1 MNLLKMLN
9 KYTKMFSHIHNIIF
23 FRYIMFCPECG
34 IQVEKSYKFCPE
46 CGFKLFALTQNRTQD
61 VATPTHQQS
70 VTTEERN
77 QKEKPVQVPKDVKEE
92 QENTA
97 QFKGQPAS
105 DDSEPARAGSTRQDL
120 SDNTS
125 SSATPEIKT
134 TPSSPYQTPSDGKS
148 VTTRRLVTESCKEE
162 ERLSGT
168 AHALDS
174 NAQPCRET
182 ACLNNLSVPTSP
194 PSPTP
199 ACDEVTEQQT
209 EIPSDISTENSPNAV
224 RIHDDKPSDNHPGPL
239 SNSASSLTSI
249 QETNTSAPALSEQTP
264 QESDLVAKQS
274 ASEQDKEKRLS
285 HEIQNLSE
293 STEDHINPEEHTFT
307 EQTQRKEGQADE
319 PNTKQIKSSV
329 DPCSVTQETAKNIEG
344 QLASDNL
351 GSAMGHVSP
360 QDTTAIMETRT
371 SPSFLHQKLSDRE
384 LDSNSQ
390 PEQQTETPSDIIT
403 ENSPNA
409 VPIHDDKPS
418 DNHPG
423 PLSNSASSLT
433 STQETNSTAPAL
445 SEQTPQE
452 SDLVAKQS
460 ASEQDKEKRL
470 SHEIQNLSESPEDH
484 INPEEHT
491 FTEQTQRKE
500 GQADEPNTK
509 QIKSSVDPC
518 SVTQETAKNIEG
530 QLASDNLESAMGHVS
545 PQDTTATMET
555 RTSPSFL
562 HQKLSNRELD
572 SQPEQQIEAPS
583 DINPGNSPDVVT
595 VPADKQSDIHS
606 RKLSNSVSSQ
616 RSTKETIST
625 APEVPE
631 QTPEKQ
637 TSPEIKTISHETQNL
652 SERPD
657 ESSNESHTN
666 MEIQSI
672 TKQTDRKEDQAAGKK
687 AADTKSDGKT
697 NTHLTKKQ
705 EQQPG
710 NSNVDVSRSLT
721 PSSPPSQSDAE
732 GGQLV
737 AADILKKAIQP
748 QTPQISSISEC
759 IPVYFHVVTS
769 KDFHLDP
776 EKDLVILKSEKLFG
790 NWDAGK
796 EMTFS
801 KSLGDKRYLVEQRH
815 LIPKNIIHE
824 SIPYKYAVLKNRGKN
839 YEVMYETIYQKEG
852 NHLINRCLSIKRDLL
867 THKGEWHQ
875 YDDVIHSD
883 VKKNFWTFLKS
894 TQEAVMKGRDQAGRE
909 MLKIIFDLL
918 TTWNE
923 QNVGDFFFLLR
934 QFIEA
939 YSYPLLHDGVE
950 RSWGLPYGP
959 EQVKILLKSF
969 LEENI
974 YPKSRKGREKTE
986 SLLPPLHAGVIGLLV
1001 YNKYLREHMTDQ
1013 PISNL
1018 CDLLCLPNKPQHHFR
1033 SFWKDFASPL
1043 PDKKSVADAVEILCS
1058 SASQRRIEK
1067 WVLVIPLIH
1076 LLRGES
1082 KPFEPVPPVLN
1093 PEFDSWSGL
1102 RGSKGTNM
1110 YRDTRS
1116 LIGIMK
1122 DHAYLVD
1129 IDHFLAHSWM
1139 SLLSLDDLMS
1149 FMSRVPVELLDIL
1162 LHLHFSV
1169 RSGITHSDY
1178 RTLKELASHLIKKES
1193 HRNNSFDD
1201 KYGECCLKTAVRL
1214 LGSICRKT
1222 TDPDRCDIPL
1232 IFLELV
1238 CLIAK
1243 SYDYTDSQSRERI
1256 HEESIG
1262 ETLETMR
1269 EWRRTTFKNKLLNE
1283 WNRTQFSVP
1292 HEIEVWNKL
1301 LSLSFS
1307 HEQHTS
1313 FWRTTFTEDF
1323 EGKLKQEHPV
1333 NQIGIYSNKMEELS
1347 KTSPVLCRSM
1357 EKCALEAIAAIC
1369 QDKSGRNVSALLE
1382 RHDITKFGKLMSV
1395 VVLKSWPTDAK
1406 GDYIE
1411 GEDLIFEYLLNWP
1424 MAKTVFQMAGAREG
1438 LIDKLSDEA
1447 QIRMTLASSA
1457 FKSVS
1462 EKFLSGEIQM
1472 KTLDQIL
1479 QREREFVDL
1488 LKIDGLCDDGRC
1500 KDDRNMRRLLRLR
1513 NEEAEAVSNEKELVR
1528 SLLQICQELP
1538 QHVKV
1543 DFMGLDIKLHQKTE
1557 TMNLN
1562 EFMKV
1567 LTLDRQCPPTV
1578 GQVTYFNLCD
1588 ITRQMASELHAIKD
1602 SSIFKVCWMNRVEE
1616 LSRDQPD
1623 TDDTEH
1629 LDGNEEIYT
1638 LDLVY
1643 SKIFQSCYS
1652 KYKGLYDGL
1661 KSGELL
1667 LEEIDS
1673 LFEDYKG
1680 NYEDLR
1686 KDLQIMC
1693 RTNPSDNRRWI
1704 TERINQIQQYQDLH
1718 LAMDTA
1724 KIIMDIRNTIC
1735 PEGDFKVLEK
1745 LLQMNQADF
1754 KKNSLNCIDDTFIN
1768 AKHILKDITD
1778 NRRECLQQLSLTS
1791 EFVQWVKKALE
1802 DINELKVFV
1811 DLASISAGENDLDVD
1826 RVACF
1831 HDAVL
1836 GYSSILYGLKEDSD
1850 FKAFNESLSK
1860 LWKALENDRNIPK
1873 KLRDTARHL
1882 EWLKTVKES
1891 HGSVEFSS
1899 LSLAT
1904 SINER
1909 GIYIIKAQ
1917 NQKKLILETSLML
1930 QIQDGPEENM
1940 TCTYD
1945 DLKELQNKLML
1956 MSGRGEQ
1963 NQSEVECFAEV
1974 FDNVQRLAKVFV
1986 DLYAAGNP
1994 LFRFWEAKIYC
2005 KTRSG
2010 PCIIMEINF
2019 CKTVHHIEVCGSL
2032 VEQLTALSKKMELF
2046 LDDWQNFMNKQRSD
2060 HYYLNF
2066 FTAEQI
2072 SYLCSVVTPTNE
2084 NAVIEDKALMM
2095 LSFIKPNCTTSDVW
2109 STWRRF
2115 HNQFEPG
2122 KRVNEDIPFQSH
2134 FLHQDDMTM
2143 SSANMSQ
2150 VTTDDP
2156 AEKAEQ
2162 TVGLKELEELWNA
2175 YMKNEGIFF
2184 HDLLDIRSL
2193 GGLLKMMTDTEY
2205 QNEDEWEETILS
2217 ETKDNSLRRTLPK
2230 GLVSNQPNLIIC
2242 PQDEVLTSSICLY
2255 MTNDYEPLPS
2265 YDEVLLCTPATSY
2278 EQVEL
2283 FLRRCLTPGDFGQKI
2298 YTMLRADQLSY
2309 EVSCAMEK
2317 CFQKLRSLFKHEY
2330 SLVIYCSSDR
2340 EHTYIPTVF
2349 SQFKRDFVPK
2359 ESLERI
2365 QKYLSQHYTVPSDH
2379 KNAVFKGGHSVGIV
2393 ASRRAGVGKSLYV
2406 QRLYEKLEENVEQ
2419 GTAFKKC
2426 IRLTEHEVNDHKVL
2440 QSLYDSPKQ
2449 KDLKMF
2455 HFDVTSSVQ
2464 KGLNE
2469 FLFKLLFLRYL
2480 MDSDGWMWRCSHKH
2494 LYIIELLEST
2504 NDQPRYAPRSGRKEN
2519 FAFLEVFP
2527 KVICRP
2533 PKEVMALEMRREE
2546 ITDMESDDPLM
2557 DDKCFRSEAY
2567 QRPYQYLTRFY
2578 NNDNLDNFTY
2588 QGIEGTHAKCLQIL
2602 LIYCGILDPS
2612 WAELRNFVWFLNL
2625 QLQDCENSVFCKFEF
2640 VGDTLRG
2647 FKNFVVEFMILMS
2660 KDFAT
2665 PSLCITDQSLGRQQ
2679 IDTSGLN
2686 ERDLAPFL
2694 IRKRWESEP
2703 HPYIFFNDDHMS
2715 MTFIGFHLEPNDQN
2729 GVDAINPLTGNVI
2742 KRNIMTQELYTGLK
2756 LQRVPFNRDFDQLPR
2771 ADKIEH
2777 LCSVLGIKWPT
2788 DPDETYELTTDNIL
2802 KMMAIHMR
2810 FRCGIP
2816 VIIMGETG
2824 CGKTRLIKFM
2834 CELRR
2839 CGAPAENMKLVK
2851 VHGGTTSEMIYEKVA
2866 EAETLARTN
2875 KENHEFDSV
2884 LFFDEANTT
2893 EAISSIKEILCD
2905 NSVQGQQLG
2914 CQTGLQII
2922 AACNP
2927 YRKHTEKMIERLEAS
2942 GLGYRVRAEETEDRL
2957 GSIPLRQLVY
2967 RVHALPPSMIPLVW
2981 DFGQLNDSTEQM
2993 YIEQIVQRQARANLI
3008 ENRYIPTITKVLS
3021 SSQKFMRER
3030 KDECSFVSLRDV
3042 ERCMHVFVWFHKNH
3056 SMFAEELRTFLQ
3068 RKKNKPS
3075 FSPASDRVIW
3085 SLLMATGVCY
3095 QSCLE
3100 DKRPYQRTISLL
3112 LSHEYD
3118 VQRVQEEIQLMHD
3131 LLLNGVPMGKTIAR
3145 NDALK
3150 ENFFMMVICVELRI
3164 PLFIVGK
3171 PGSSKSLSK
3180 TLVADAM
3187 QGPASHSEL
3196 YKRLKQIHLVS
3207 FQCSPHSTP
3216 EGIINTFKQCSRF
3229 QESKNLD
3236 EYISVVVLDEI
3247 GLAEDSPKMPLKTL
3261 HPLLEE
3267 GCVDDEPL
3275 PYKRVGFIGISNW
3288 ALDPAKMNRGI
3299 FVSRGDPNQK
3309 ELIKSAKGIC
3319 SSEEKVLE
3327 KIKHLFPPFAKA
3339 YMTVCKEGKGFFG
3352 LRDFYS
3358 LIKMVFSITKV
3369 FNKCPTA
3376 DQITGAV
3383 LRNFSG
3389 KDDVDVMTI
3398 FSTEL
3403 RDEFAH
3409 ANISTI
3415 DLVEQSISPAL
3426 QVEQSAIDLAKQ
3438 NISPFCQEQESR
3450 YLLILTKNYAALQIL
3465 QQIFFS
3471 HQIHPEIIFGSSFP
3485 KDQEYTQICRNINRV
3500 KVCMETGQTVVLLNL
3515 QNLYESLYDALNQY
3529 YVTLGGQKYVDLGL
3543 GTHRVKCRV
3552 HKNFRL
3558 IVIEEKEV
3566 VYEQFPIPL
3575 INRLEKHYLDIN
3587 TVLRDEQ
3594 KGIARQLQKWVDDFI
3609 SLSSQHSTEKQY
3621 TPSDVFIGYH
3631 SDTCSSVVLQITE
3644 NQSVETEAQTILKK
3658 AKDILLNCA
3667 TPDSVVRL
3675 DKSRLPDEEVEQLM
3689 KEYIREEMHSSLGD
3703 YIVYHTQQEKQ
3714 SNFFTEVTTFSRLLT
3729 ATDTQQLQSMVK
3741 LDDIKLLSLYQFDTE
3756 YSFLKKI
3763 REFLGS
3769 AAADKVLI
3777 IQTDYDEDSHRGNI
3791 LSSAKYSCINEINKW
3806 ATTDNTKTFVY
3817 FVTKLP
3823 RMEGGTSYVGFQGGP
3838 WRSVHIDDLRRSKE
3852 FVSDVHSLKNLR
3864 ISDLFEDPPEAM
3876 ETEDL
3881 TSVTQN
3887 DYSTVL
3893 GDLFNTTDLVRS
3905 CVQSAVSMLR
3915 DAADSGE
3922 LSTKRVENLLTLLD
3936 ESETQGVFVN
3946 IVRKRLHSLL
3956 EEYEAKIHNP
3966 KNWVLRE
3973 ASNVNALQEGG
3984 TFLHTL
3990 WRKIQ
3995 AVVTPLL
4002 ANLVSVIDRD
4012 CNLDLLLDSG
4022 EDIRNLWLE
4031 IFASK
4036 EVLNVPYVRVENS
4049 TVLMVQSHIIGGST
4063 MRCVMPFSWWIKDFL
4078 DGLMMQTSR
4087 HEKHLHGRFHEL
4099 FLNTPLG
4106 SYMAKNVNEKMKKEF
4121 FERYLQDFVSMTMKV
4136 ASNEELQLLRQALAS
4151 CVDEVWR
4158 RKRDEDQ
4165 LSLPHIHIAYHCYQ
4179 SRLQNLSRM
4188 ISLRPEIV
4196 SPLQRNP
4203 QIRHC
4208 PEMVLDVH
4216 AAMACV
4222 ESLDCPTLD
4231 TDALCQQW
4239 LKEVKR
4245 LQASLE
4251 LICSQQLQLR
4261 YKERL
4266 HDVRNGWRRIYI
4278 LSLFVEHMLL
4288 GFQNEEKQLRTLV
4301 LNHFQTLSRV
4311 LAGNSDVKSNTAFK
4325 AVIEVLKSCKQGASD
4340 QIFRFGLQCG
4350 VCIREPQDPVGLPC
4364 HHIYCS
4370 TCIRA
4375 SLDAGQTSCP
4385 ICRQELP
4392 NDFQPH
4398 VSEDIRASIKKNAE
4412 FRQHCNGF
4420 FIDLL
4425 STVCFKDNRPP
4436 AKGVITHL
4444 LSYLM
4449 VETEH
4454 EQIHTKDLSPFD
4466 ESPDKNPV
4474 VRSVILKLLLK
4485 FSFEEVKEYLQQ
4497 HLSSVEDSKFVDE
4510 GDKAELYALY
4520 INCLED
4526 SMWEKMPQEGNKAEA
4541 LRPCYDD
4548 ETQFLHSF
4556 LAEVASVPATVS
4568 IQHLQHIAQLR
4579 LSLTMAAQLISD
4591 NLSENNVPDRAEDF
4605 VNMVIKLC
4613 EESGNDWFRV
4623 YLIRKLSEWHGVELV
4638 QTLVK
4643 QPKFSW
4649 LFPAEVHQQNEDGG
4663 QMDEY
4668 LVYGD
4673 EYKAVR
4679 DAVAKAVVDGDV
4691 EQIEEACEKCTAPP
4705 RNRTMFILLALF
4717 REVTTLYR
4725 SVNTGL
4731 HPTPERCQAFGDL
4744 IQGSRFLHQR
4754 EVRDFASALVHN
4766 RLGALAIH
4774 PGHTI
4779 VDNTVIELTV
4789 HLAAVLLTGTQP
4801 LLRPLQQLGLS
4812 PENMQGAFIPTMP
4825 DDMLAVAQAVIQQN
4839 YGRLTWYVCPNNHPC
4854 FVDECGLPMQ
4864 KGKCL
4869 ECGHEIGGEHH
4880 AALPEFRPIQLQH
4893 DRTRPGHI
4901 LGDPERRSDPDTL
4914 DTKNMSL
4921 TPFTLVRLVT
4931 HLAMLL
4937 GASEKAQFVQQI
4949 IQPPV
4954 EDVCSFLTLHI
4965 IKDLD
4970 QLSQALGRG
4979 ADDTVTTV
4987 HLVLRSLLEP
4997 VQTDHTNPHL
5007 TTKASRNTW
5016 ETTVAAEIMMPQVK
5030 DLDQFLQEAQGS
5042 IRTDSRVS
5050 SNFIMRTT
5058 FGDDCTFLTSLPQDS
5073 QVHSSAVWSCRER
5086 LSLLS
5091 LTHLVEY
5098 NDQKEELPLLWK
5110 FLQKEREFRQIKLLP
5125 DILILQKRLVR
5136 KFQNASDQIVG
5147 SIGEFIEKQTE
5158 MRSWF
5163 EKYIDIFLKT
5173 WNLLR
5178 VSVTSNEMKIPDE
5191 FCSEDLD
5198 LNSDLQYLL
5207 PRRQGPG
5214 LCATGLVSYLVALH
5228 NELVNTVDSH
5238 TGEDSSSSYRV
5249 SVAELTEQH
5258 VISYEVEK
5266 DLLPLVLSNCQYSL
5280 EHGHE
5285 TISQY
5290 DLPRIQQQILTRF
5303 LQGKPLINRTG
5314 IPTLVNTQER
5324 DYETVFKAVKGKVPQ
5339 EALSSLIRT
5348 GLSRELDS
5356 YSEVCEALKIVELLL
5371 GFLTMTGGDPKYP
5384 LVAYLQDMLK
5394 MADHI
5399 DRHILQA
5406 LGRCT
5411 LRHCISLWQLLSS
5424 LKSENMLRLKREPFS
5439 GYPAEYQK
5447 PLTEEDKNQLKGF
5460 VSRGNVDQWL
5470 LEMHEFILLNLG
5482 RPQSIGFYQ
5491 PFWSVKDTLV
5501 AYMDCKEEEVP
5512 AYLEDKFP
5520 ENLLLSQIVETWKCS
5535 VIAKQD
5541 WMMNG

>member
-1 MNLLKMLN
+1 MEAEQ
-9 KYTKMFSHIHNIIF
+9 T
-23 FRYIMFCPECG
+23 RYIMFCPDCG
-34 IQVEKSYKFCPE
+34 IQVESSYKFCPE
-46 CGFKLFALTQNRTQD
+46 CGFKLSALTQNRTQD
-61 VATPTHQQS
+61 VATPAQHS
-70 VTTEERN
+70 VTAEERN
-77 QKEKPVQVPKDVKEE
+77 QKENQDQVPKDVKEE
-92 QENTA
+92 QEKSA
-97 QFKGQPAS
+97 QIKGQRGEDESGPAG
-105 DDSEPARAGSTRQDL
+105 DGQTRLDL
-120 SDNTS
+120 SANNDNLTI
-125 SSATPEIKT
+125 PELKT
-134 TPSSPYQTPSDGKS
+134 TPSSTDQTLSGGES
-148 VTTRRLVTESCKEE
+148 VTARKLQVTESCKEE

-168 AHALDS
+168 ACAPNS
-174 NAQPCRET
+174 YAQTCRET
-182 ACLNNLSVPTSP
+182 AAGSNLSVSMSP
-194 PSPTP
+194 PSPTH
-199 ACDEVTEQQT
+199 ATDKLTEQQT
-209 EIPSDISTENSPNAV
+209 ATPSDISTENSPDAV
-224 RIHDDKPSDNHPGPL
+224 QIPDNEPSDNHPRPL
-239 SNSASSLTSI
+239 SNSASSLAST
-249 QETNTSAPALSEQTP
+249 QETGSTASASTKQTP
-264 QESDLVAKQS
+264 QEYDPVAKQS
-274 ASEQDKEKRLS
+274 ASEQDKENTIS
-285 HEIQNLSE
+285 HETQNLSE
-293 STEDHINPEEHTFT
+293 SPEDNENPERRTFT
-307 EQTQRKEGQADE
+307 EQNKRKEGQGQRHHVDE
-319 PNTKQIKSSV
+319 PNTKKNEPSL
-329 DPCSVTQETAKNIEG
+329 DPCPVTRKTAKNMEG
-344 QLASDNL
+344 QLVSDDL
-351 GSAMGHVSP
+351 GPTTDHVSP
-360 QDTTAIMETRT
+360 QDSTATMETRISSSSLRQT
-371 SPSFLHQKLSDRE
+371 LSDGK

-390 PEQQTETPSDIIT
+390 PEQQTKTPSDVNT
-403 ENSPNA
+403 GSSPDA
-409 VPIHDDKPS
+409 VTVLA
-418 DNHPG
+418 DNQTGFHSR
-423 PLSNSASSLT
+423 PLSNSASS
-433 STQETNSTAPAL
+433 Q
-445 SEQTPQE
+445 
-452 SDLVAKQS
+452 
-460 ASEQDKEKRL
+460 
-470 SHEIQNLSESPEDH
+470 
-484 INPEEHT
+484 
-491 FTEQTQRKE
+491 
-500 GQADEPNTK
+500 
-509 QIKSSVDPC
+509 KS
-518 SVTQETAKNIEG
+518 K
-530 QLASDNLESAMGHVS
+530 
-545 PQDTTATMET
+545 
-555 RTSPSFL
+555 
-562 HQKLSNRELD
+562 
-572 SQPEQQIEAPS
+572 
-583 DINPGNSPDVVT
+583 
-595 VPADKQSDIHS
+595 
-606 RKLSNSVSSQ
+606 
-616 RSTKETIST
+616 
-625 APEVPE
+625 APEGPE
-631 QTPEKQ
+631 QTPDEQ
-637 TSPEIKTISHETQNL
+637 TSPEILDENKTTSQTQNL
-652 SERPD
+652 SERPE
-657 ESSNESHTN
+657 ESSNENCTN
-666 MEIQSI
+666 TELQPV
-672 TKQTDRKEDQAAGKK
+672 TQQTYRKEHQSTGDKSAGN
-687 AADTKSDGKT
+687 KSDGKT
-697 NTHLTKKQ
+697 NAHQAKR
-705 EQQPG
+705 QQSD
-710 NSNVDVSRSLT
+710 NSNVDVSRSQMPADPT
-721 PSSPPSQSDAE
+721 SQSDAE
-732 GGQLV
+732 GDLLV
-737 AADILKKAIQP
+737 SADILKKAIEP
-748 QTPQISSISEC
+748 QKTHISSVGEQ
-759 IPVYFHVVTS
+759 IPVYFHAVTS
-769 KDFHLDP
+769 KDLHLDP

-790 NWDAGK
+790 NWDEGRT
-796 EMTFS
+796 MIFS
-801 KSLGDKRYLVEQRH
+801 KSLGDKSYLIEQRL
-815 LIPKNIIHE
+815 LIHKNSIHE
-824 SIPYKYAVLKNRGKN
+824 SIPYKYAVYKPSGN
-839 YEVMYETIYQKEG
+839 YYKCMYETIYQKDG
-852 NHLINRCLSIKRDLL
+852 NQYINRCLSIKQELL
-867 THKGEWHQ
+867 TPKGEWHQ
-875 YDDVIHSD
+875 YDDVIHPD
-883 VKKNFWTFLKS
+883 LKS
-894 TQEAVMKGRDQAGRE
+894 SFWSFWKSPAGPIIKGRDQAGWE

-923 QNVGDFFFLLR
+923 QNVDNFFVLLR
-934 QFIEA
+934 QFMCA
-939 YSYPLLHDGVE
+939 YSHPVLHDGIE

-959 EQVKILLKSF
+959 EQVEVLLKRF

-974 YPKSRKGREKTE
+974 IAKPKKGKEKTE
-986 SLLPPLHAGVIGLLV
+986 VLLQPLHAGIISLLV
-1001 YNKYLREHMTDQ
+1001 YNKYLKAHITYQ
-1013 PISNL
+1013 QISDL
-1018 CDLLCLPNKPQHHFR
+1018 CDLLCLPKMSPNQFL
-1033 SFWKDFASPL
+1033 SFWKDFASSL
-1043 PDKKSVADAVEILCS
+1043 PDKKRVADAVGMLCNN
-1058 SASQRRIEK
+1058 ARQCQIEK

-1076 LLRGES
+1076 LLRVES
-1082 KPFEPVPPVLN
+1082 KPFESVLPVLN
-1093 PEFDSWSGL
+1093 PEFDSWTGL
-1102 RGSKGTNM
+1102 RQSKGTN
-1110 YRDTRS
+1110 YHGDARN

-1122 DHAYLVD
+1122 DRAYLMD
-1129 IDHFLAHSWM
+1129 IDRLLVHSWM
-1139 SLLSLDDLMS
+1139 SLLSVDDLLS
-1149 FMSRVPVELLDIL
+1149 FISCVSVELLDN
-1162 LHLHFSV
+1162 LHYMQFTV
-1169 RSGITHSDY
+1169 RSGINYSNY
-1178 RTLKELASHLIKKES
+1178 SALKELASHLIKKES
-1193 HRNNSFDD
+1193 HREKSFDD

-1214 LGSICRKT
+1214 LGSICHHT

-1232 IFLELV
+1232 KFLDLV

-1243 SYDYTDSQSRERI
+1243 AYDCTDSKSRERI

-1269 EWRRTTFKNKLLNE
+1269 KWRRTTFQNKLLND
-1283 WNRTQFSVP
+1283 WSLTQFSVP
-1292 HEIEVWNKL
+1292 REMKVWNKL

-1313 FWRTTFTEDF
+1313 FWRTTFIEDF
-1323 EGKLKQEHPV
+1323 EGKLKQEKPE
-1333 NQIGIYSNKMEELS
+1333 NQVGIYSNKMEELS
-1347 KTSPVLCRSM
+1347 QTSPLLCSPM
-1357 EKCALEAIAAIC
+1357 EKCALEAIETVC
-1369 QDKSGRNVSALLE
+1369 QDKSGRAVSALLQT
-1382 RHDITKFGKLMSV
+1382 HDITKFGKLMSV
-1395 VVLKSWPTDAK
+1395 VLVKSWPTDAT
-1406 GDYIE
+1406 GGCIE
-1411 GEDLIFEYLLNWP
+1411 GEDLIFEHLLNWP
-1424 MAKTVFQMAGAREG
+1424 MAKTVFQMTGARG
-1438 LIDKLSDEA
+1438 SLIDKLSDEA
-1447 QIRMTLASSA
+1447 QIRMSLASSA

-1462 EKFLSGEIQM
+1462 EKFLTGEIQM
-1472 KTLDQIL
+1472 KTLNQIF

-1500 KDDRNMRRLLRLR
+1500 KDDRSMRRLLRQR
-1513 NEEAEAVSNEKELVR
+1513 KDEAEAVHNEKELVK

-1543 DFMGLDIKLHQKTE
+1543 DFKGLDTKLRQNIE

-1567 LTLDRQCPPTV
+1567 LTLDGQIPTTI

-1588 ITRQMASELHAIKD
+1588 ISRQMASELQAIKD
-1602 SSIFKVCWMNRVEE
+1602 SSIFKMCWMNQVEE
-1616 LSRDQPD
+1616 LSREQPD
-1623 TDDTEH
+1623 TDDI
-1629 LDGNEEIYT
+1629 DEEIYT

-1643 SKIFQSCYS
+1643 SQIFQSCYS
-1652 KYKGLYDGL
+1652 RYKELYEGLV
-1661 KSGELL
+1661 SGELL

-1673 LFEDYKG
+1673 IFEDYEGK
-1680 NYEDLR
+1680 YEDLR
-1686 KDLQIMC
+1686 KDLDIMC
-1693 RTNPSDNRRWI
+1693 RTNPSDKKKWI
-1704 TERINQIQQYQDLH
+1704 NKRIKQIQQYQDLH
-1718 LAMDTA
+1718 LAMDSA
-1724 KIIMDIRNTIC
+1724 KIIMDIRTTIC
-1735 PEGDFKVLEK
+1735 PEGDFKVLEN
-1745 LLQMNQADF
+1745 LLHVNQADF
-1754 KKNSLNCIDDTFIN
+1754 KKNSLNCIDDNFIK
-1768 AKHILKDITD
+1768 AKEILKDITD
-1778 NRRECLQQLSLTS
+1778 NHRECLQALSRTS
-1791 EFVQWVKKALE
+1791 EFVHWVKKALT

-1836 GYSSILYGLKEDSD
+1836 GYSSMLYGLKEDSD
-1850 FKAFNESLSK
+1850 FEAFKKSLSK
-1860 LWKALENDRNIPK
+1860 LWKALENDRKIPK

-1882 EWLKTVKES
+1882 DWLKTVKES

-1899 LSLAT
+1899 LSLAK

-1917 NQKKLILETSLML
+1917 NQKRLTLETSLML
-1930 QIQDGPEENM
+1930 QIQNGHENNM

-1956 MSGRGEQ
+1956 MSGRGEH
-1963 NQSEVECFAEV
+1963 NESEVEYFTEV

-1994 LFRFWEAKIYC
+1994 LFRFWDAKIYC
-2005 KTRSG
+2005 TTQTG

-2019 CKTVHHIEVCGSL
+2019 CQTLHHIEVCGSL
-2032 VEQLTALSKKMELF
+2032 VEQLAALSKKMELF
-2046 LDDWQNFMNKQRSD
+2046 LDDWQNFVNQQRCD
-2060 HYYLNF
+2060 LYYLNY

-2072 SYLCSVVTPTNE
+2072 FYLCSVVTPTNV
-2084 NAVIEDKALMM
+2084 NAVIGDKALMM
-2095 LSFIKPNCTTSDVW
+2095 LSFIKPNCTSLDVW
-2109 STWRRF
+2109 GAWERF
-2115 HNQFEPG
+2115 QNHFEPG
-2122 KRVNEDIPFQSH
+2122 KRTNEASLFQSH
-2134 FLHQDDMTM
+2134 FLHQDDMDT
-2143 SSANMSQ
+2143 SSAGVSH
-2150 VTTDDP
+2150 VTAEDP
-2156 AEKAEQ
+2156 TENADHA
-2162 TVGLKELEELWNA
+2162 VGLKELEELWNA
-2175 YMKNEGIFF
+2175 YMKNEEIFF
-2184 HDLLDIRSL
+2184 HDLLDLRSL
-2193 GGLLKMMTDTEY
+2193 GGLLKVMTDTEN
-2205 QNEDEWEETILS
+2205 QNEDTWEEPVLS
-2217 ETKDNSLRRTLPK
+2217 DTKDISLRRTLPK
-2230 GLVSNQPNLIIC
+2230 GLVSDQPNLIIC
-2242 PQDEVLTSSICLY
+2242 PHDEILTSSICLY

-2309 EVSCAMEK
+2309 DVSCAMEK
-2317 CFQKLRSLFKHEY
+2317 CFQELRSQFIHEY
-2330 SLVIYCSSDR
+2330 KLVIYCSSDR
-2340 EHTYIPTVF
+2340 EHTYIPTAF
-2349 SQFKRDFVPK
+2349 SQFKRDFVPN
-2359 ESLERI
+2359 EPLERI
-2365 QKYLSQHYTVPSDH
+2365 QRYLSQHYTFPSDH
-2379 KNAVFKGGHSVGIV
+2379 KNAVFKGGHTVGIV
-2393 ASRRAGVGKSLYV
+2393 ASRRAGVGKSLFV
-2406 QRLYEKLEENVEQ
+2406 QRLYEKLKENVEQ

-2426 IRLTEHEVNDHKVL
+2426 IRLAEHEINDHKVL

-2455 HFDVTSSVQ
+2455 NFDVTSSVQ

-2504 NDQPRYAPRSGRKEN
+2504 NDQPRCTPTSGRKEN
-2519 FAFLEVFP
+2519 FPFLDVFP
-2527 KVICRP
+2527 KVNCRP
-2533 PKEVMALEMRREE
+2533 PKEVMALEKRREE
-2546 ITDMESDDPLM
+2546 ITEMESDDPLM
-2557 DDKCFRSEAY
+2557 DDKCFQSEAY
-2567 QRPYQYLTRFY
+2567 QRPYQYLTRFH
-2578 NNDNLDNFTY
+2578 NNENLDKFIY
-2588 QGIEGTHAKCLQIL
+2588 QGIEGSYAECIQIL
-2602 LIYCGILDPS
+2602 LIYCGIPDPS
-2612 WAELRNFVWFLNL
+2612 WAELRNFAWFLNL
-2625 QLQDCENSVFCKFEF
+2625 QLQDSENSDFCKFEL

-2665 PSLCITDQSLGRQQ
+2665 PSLCITDQSPGRQQ
-2679 IDTSGLN
+2679 IDISGLN
-2686 ERDLAPFL
+2686 ERDLAPFR

-2715 MTFIGFHLEPNDQN
+2715 MTFIGFHLQPNDQN
-2729 GVDAINPLTGNVI
+2729 GVDAINPLTGKVI
-2742 KRNIMTQELYTGLK
+2742 KRNIMTQELYDGLK

-2851 VHGGTTSEMIYEKVA
+2851 VHGGTTSEMIYEKVM
-2866 EAETLARTN
+2866 EAEILARAN

-2905 NSVQGQQLG
+2905 NSVQGQELG

-2927 YRKHTEKMIERLEAS
+2927 YRKHIDKMIERLEAS

-2967 RVHALPPSMIPLVW
+2967 RVHVLPPSMIPLVW

-2993 YIEQIVQRQARANLI
+2993 YIEQIVQRQAKINLI
-3008 ENRYIPTITKVLS
+3008 ENSYIPTITKVLS

-3056 SMFAEELRTFLQ
+3056 SMFAEELTTFLQ
-3068 RKKNKPS
+3068 SEKKQPS
-3075 FSPASDRVIW
+3075 FLPARDRVIW
-3085 SLLMATGVCY
+3085 SLLMAIGVCY

-3100 DKRPYQRTISLL
+3100 DKRPYQRTISLSL
-3112 LSHEYD
+3112 PRGYD
-3118 VQRVQEEIQLMHD
+3118 TQRVQKEIQLMQD
-3131 LLLNGVPMGKTIAR
+3131 LLLKGVPMGKTIAR

-3267 GCVDDEPL
+3267 GCVDDEPQ
-3275 PYKRVGFIGISNW
+3275 PHKRVGFIGISNW

-3327 KIKHLFPPFAKA
+3327 KITHLFEPFAKA
-3339 YMTVCKEGKGFFG
+3339 YMAVCKEGKGFFG

-3358 LIKMVFSITKV
+3358 LIKMVFSITKIC
-3369 FNKCPTA
+3369 NNSPTA
-3376 DQITGAV
+3376 DQITVAV

-3398 FSTEL
+3398 FHREL
-3403 RDEFAH
+3403 RDDFAH
-3409 ANISTI
+3409 ASISTI
-3415 DLVEQSISPAL
+3415 DLVEQSISPV
-3426 QVEQSAIDLAKQ
+3426 QVQEGAIDLAKQ
-3438 NISPFCQEQESR
+3438 SVSPFCQAQESR

-3471 HQIHPEIIFGSSFP
+3471 QQIHPEIIFGSSFP

-3529 YVTLGGQKYVDLGL
+3529 YVTLGDQKYVDLGL

-3594 KGIARQLQKWVDDFI
+3594 KGIAKQLQKWVDDFVT
-3609 SLSSQHSTEKQY
+3609 SSSQDSTKKQY
-3621 TPSDVFIGYH
+3621 GSSDVFIGYH
-3631 SDTCSSVVLQITE
+3631 SDTCSSVVLQATD
-3644 NQSVETEAQTILKK
+3644 NQSVETETQTILNK
-3658 AKDILLNCA
+3658 AKGILLNCA

-3675 DKSRLPDEEVEQLM
+3675 DKSRLPDEEREQLM
-3689 KEYIREEMHSSLGD
+3689 KEYVREEMHSSLGD
-3703 YIVYHTQQEKQ
+3703 YIAHHTQQAEQ
-3714 SNFFTEVTTFSRLLT
+3714 SHFFTEVTTFSRLLT
-3729 ATDTQQLQSMVK
+3729 AADTQQLQRMIK
-3741 LDDIKLLSLYQFDTE
+3741 LDDIKLLSLHQFDTE

-3769 AAADKVLI
+3769 ATADKVLI
-3777 IQTDYDEDSHRGNI
+3777 IQTDYDEDSHTRNL

-3806 ATTDNTKTFVY
+3806 DTTDNTKTFVY

-3823 RMEGGTSYVGFQGGP
+3823 RIEGGTSYVGFQGGP
-3838 WRSVHIDDLRRSKE
+3838 WSSVHIDDLRRSKE
-3852 FVSDVHSLKNLR
+3852 FVSDVHYLKNLR

-3876 ETEDL
+3876 ETEDHYG
-3881 TSVTQN
+3881 VTQN
-3887 DYSTVL
+3887 DHSTVL
-3893 GDLFNTTDLVRS
+3893 GDLLRS
-3905 CVQSAVSMLR
+3905 CVQSAVGMLR
-3915 DAADSGE
+3915 DATDSGE

-3956 EEYEAKIHNP
+3956 EEYEAKIPNP

-3984 TFLHTL
+3984 TFMHTL

-4022 EDIRNLWLE
+4022 EDLRNLWLE

-4036 EVLNVPYVRVENS
+4036 EMLNVPYVRVENS
-4049 TVLMVQSHIIGGST
+4049 TVLMVQSHITGGST

-4087 HEKHLHGRFHEL
+4087 HESHLHGHFHEL
-4099 FLNTPLG
+4099 FFNTPLG
-4106 SYMAKNVNEKMKKEF
+4106 SYMAEKVNEKMKKEF
-4121 FERYLQDFVSMTMKV
+4121 FERYLQDFVCMTMKV
-4136 ASNEELQLLRQALAS
+4136 ASDEELQLLRQALAS
-4151 CVDEVWR
+4151 CVDEVRR
-4158 RKRDEDQ
+4158 RKRDEDE
-4165 LSLPHIHIAYHCYQ
+4165 LSLPHIHIAYHLYQ

-4188 ISLRPEIV
+4188 ISLQPEIV
-4196 SPLQRNP
+4196 SPLR
-4203 QIRHC
+4203 RKMKHC
-4208 PEMVLDVH
+4208 PEMVLDVY

-4222 ESLDCPTLD
+4222 ESVECPALD

-4239 LKEVKR
+4239 LKKVKR

-4251 LICSQQLQLR
+4251 WICAQQLQLR
-4261 YKERL
+4261 YKEL
-4266 HDVRNGWRRIYI
+4266 QNVRNGWRRIYI

-4288 GFQNEEKQLRTLV
+4288 GFHNEERQLRALV
-4301 LNHFQTLSRV
+4301 LNHFKTLSKV
-4311 LAGNSDVKSNTAFK
+4311 LMGNSDVKSIKAFK
-4325 AVIEVLKSCKQGASD
+4325 AVIDVLKSSKQEASD
-4340 QIFRFGLQCG
+4340 QIFRFGPYCG
-4350 VCIREPQDPVGLPC
+4350 VCLREPQDPVELPC
-4364 HHIYCS
+4364 HHIYCL
-4370 TCIRA
+4370 TCIRE

-4385 ICRQELP
+4385 FCRQELP

-4398 VSEDIRASIKKNAE
+4398 ESEDIRASIKRNAE
-4412 FRQHCNGF
+4412 FRQHCDGF

-4425 STVCFKDNRPP
+4425 SSVCFKDNSPP
-4436 AKGVITHL
+4436 TSSVITNL

-4485 FSFEEVKEYLQQ
+4485 FSFNEVKEYLQQ

-4510 GDKAELYALY
+4510 EDKAELYALY

-4526 SMWEKMPQEGNKAEA
+4526 SMWEKLPQEV
-4541 LRPCYDD
+4541 LRPLYND
-4548 ETQFLHSF
+4548 ETQFLHFF

-4568 IQHLQHIAQLR
+4568 IEHLQHIARLR
-4579 LSLTMAAQLISD
+4579 LSLTMAAQLINDS
-4591 NLSENNVPDRAEDF
+4591 LSENDVPDGAEDF
-4605 VNMVIKLC
+4605 MNMVMKLC
-4613 EESGNDWFRV
+4613 EESGNDWYRV
-4623 YLIRKLSEWHGVELV
+4623 YLIRKLSECQGVELV

-4643 QPKFSW
+4643 QEKFGW

-4663 QMDEY
+4663 QMDQY

-4679 DAVAKAVVDGDV
+4679 DAVAKAVVDGNV
-4691 EQIEEACEKCTAPP
+4691 EQIEEVCEKCTAPP

-4725 SVNTGL
+4725 SENTGL
-4731 HPTPERCQAFGDL
+4731 HPTPERCQSFRDL
-4744 IQGSRFLHQR
+4744 IQGSTYLHHR
-4754 EVRDFASALVHN
+4754 KVRDFASALVHN
-4766 RLGALAIH
+4766 RLGGLAIH
-4774 PGHTI
+4774 PDCTI
-4779 VDNTVIELTV
+4779 VQNAVIELTV
-4789 HLAAVLLTGTQP
+4789 HLAAVLLTETYP
-4801 LLRPLQQLGLS
+4801 LLTPLQQLGLS
-4812 PENMQGAFIPTMP
+4812 PENMQRAYLPTMP
-4825 DDMLAVAQAVIQQN
+4825 DDMLAIAQAVIQQD
-4839 YGRLTWYVCPNNHPC
+4839 YGQLTWYVCPNNHPC

-4864 KGKCL
+4864 KGRCL
-4869 ECGHEIGGEHH
+4869 ECGHEVGGEHH
-4880 AALPEFRPIQLQH
+4880 APVPNFRPIQLHH

-4901 LGDPERRSDPDTL
+4901 LGDPERRDNPDTL

-4937 GASEKAQFVQQI
+4937 GASEKSQVVQQI

-4987 HLVLRSLLEP
+4987 NLVLRSLLKP
-4997 VQTDHTNPHL
+4997 VQTNHSDPHL

-5016 ETTVAAEIMMPQVK
+5016 ETTVAAEIMTPQLK

-5042 IRTDSRVS
+5042 IRADSRVS

-5058 FGDDCTFLTSLPQDS
+5058 FSDDCTFLTSLPQGS

-5091 LTHLVEY
+5091 LTHIVEHS
-5098 NDQKEELPLLWK
+5098 DQKEEMPLLWK
-5110 FLQKEREFRQIKLLP
+5110 FLQKEREFRQIKFLP

-5147 SIGEFIEKQTE
+5147 SIGEFIEKQKE
-5158 MRSWF
+5158 MGSLF
-5163 EKYIDIFLKT
+5163 EKQIAIFLKT

-5178 VSVTSNEMKIPDE
+5178 VSVTSYEMKIPDE

-5228 NELVNTVDSH
+5228 NELVNAVDSH
-5238 TGEDSSSSYRV
+5238 TGENISYKV
-5249 SVAELTEQH
+5249 SLAELTEQH

-5280 EHGHE
+5280 ERGHE

-5314 IPTLVNTQER
+5314 IPTLVNIQER
-5324 DYETVFKAVKGKVPQ
+5324 DYETMFEAVKGKVPQ

-5371 GFLTMTGGDPKYP
+5371 GFLTMTGGDPRGP
-5384 LVAYLQDMLK
+5384 LVAYLRDMLR
-5394 MADHI
+5394 MADNI
-5399 DRHILQA
+5399 DQHILQA

-5424 LKSENMLRLKREPFS
+5424 LKSENLLRLKREPFS
-5439 GYPAEYQK
+5439 GYPAEYQV

-5482 RPQSIGFYQ
+5482 RPRSIDIYK
-5491 PFWSVKDTLV
+5491 PSWSVKGTV
-5501 AYMDCKEEEVP
+5501 GGYMDCKEVEVP
-5512 AYLEDKFP
+5512 AYVEDKFP
-5520 ENLLLSQIVETWKCS
+5520 ENLLLSQIVEIWKFA

-5541 WMMNG
+5541 WMTNG